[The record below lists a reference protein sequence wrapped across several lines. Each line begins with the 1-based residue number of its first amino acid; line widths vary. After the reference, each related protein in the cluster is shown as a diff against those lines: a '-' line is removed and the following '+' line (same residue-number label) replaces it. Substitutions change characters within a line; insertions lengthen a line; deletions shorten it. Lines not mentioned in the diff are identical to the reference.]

1 MAHSTP
7 LLPDNDQNKDI
18 GSAVS
23 GYADTRPRLSCQ
35 HVLTNRSQNSFGSL
49 LVDTV
54 AGVSAMLDILVVS
67 SSAIRPTIFID
78 LEGVNLGREGELCL
92 LAIHHTVSK
101 RSFVVD
107 VYCLGT
113 SAFSAPASDGTT
125 TLKTILESPT
135 IAKGIFDVRND
146 SAALYHG
153 FGVRLQ
159 SMHDIQLLEIVARP
173 QLWGSSRRFRA
184 GLDKVVRSHS
194 NMTAAETAEWTVTKT
209 LGVRLF
215 APEKGGS
222 YDVFRQ
228 RPLNPLLIPYSVN
241 DVVCLPQ
248 LFEKFTSALPKH
260 TKRDV
265 ASKTE
270 QGILESLSPQY
281 RGRGRDRALSP
292 WA

>member
-1 MAHSTP
+1 
-7 LLPDNDQNKDI
+7 
-18 GSAVS
+18 
-23 GYADTRPRLSCQ
+23 
-35 HVLTNRSQNSFGSL
+35 
-49 LVDTV
+49 
-54 AGVSAMLDILVVS
+54 MLDILVGS
-67 SSAIRPTIFID
+67 SSTIRPTIFID

-92 LAIHHTVSK
+92 LAIHHTISK

-107 VYCLGT
+107 VHCLGAST
-113 SAFSAPASDGTT
+113 FSTPASDGTT

-159 SMHDIQLLEIVARP
+159 CMHDVQLLEIVARP
-173 QLWGSSRRFRA
+173 QIWANSRRFRS

-194 NMTAAETAEWTVTKT
+194 NMTAAETANWTATKI

-215 APEKGGS
+215 APEKGGD
-222 YDVFRQ
+222 YDVFKQ
-228 RPLNPLLIPYSVN
+228 RPLNPLLIPYSIN

-248 LFEKFTSALPKH
+248 LFEKFTNNLSKH
-260 TKRDV
+260 AKRDV
-265 ASKTE
+265 ESKTE
-270 QGILESLSPQY
+270 QAILETLSSQY
-281 RGRGRDRALSP
+281 QGKGRDRTFSP

>member
-1 MAHSTP
+1 
-7 LLPDNDQNKDI
+7 
-18 GSAVS
+18 
-23 GYADTRPRLSCQ
+23 
-35 HVLTNRSQNSFGSL
+35 
-49 LVDTV
+49 
-54 AGVSAMLDILVVS
+54 MLDILVVS

-92 LAIHHTVSK
+92 LAIHHTISK

-107 VYCLGT
+107 VHCLGA
-113 SAFSAPASDGTT
+113 SAFSIPASDGTT
-125 TLKTILESPT
+125 TLKTILESPI

-153 FGVRLQ
+153 FGIRLQ
-159 SMHDIQLLEIVARP
+159 CMHDIQLLEIVARP
-173 QLWGSSRRFRA
+173 QIRAGSRRFRS

-194 NMTAAETAEWTVTKT
+194 NMIAAETADWTATKI

-222 YDVFRQ
+222 YDVFKQ
-228 RPLNPLLIPYSVN
+228 RPLNPLLIPYSIN

-248 LFEKFTSALPKH
+248 LFEKFIGNLSKH

-265 ASKTE
+265 ESKTE
-270 QGILESLSPQY
+270 QAILETMSSQY
-281 RGRGRDRALSP
+281 RGKGRDRTFSP